1 VTRKVTI
8 RLRPENLRDNPALL
22 ELVKA
27 QLNRSCSVQES
38 VEVTIDGS
46 APTEFEPDP
55 VATDRAHDAAQQALD
70 ENRQR
75 AAEQLTKRGKPTS
88 MPPTS
93 EAMVEHVE
101 RETDRALGNLARR
114 GVGIVAR
121 IVEFAVKV
129 GGPLVG

>member
-8 RLRPENLRDNPALL
+8 RLRPEDLKDNPALFA
-22 ELVKA
+22 LVERA
-27 QLNRSCSVQES
+27 LNKTPTHFEQ
-38 VEVTIDGS
+38 VEIAIERQPV
-46 APTEFEPDP
+46 AEFEPDP

-114 GVGIVAR
+114 GVVIVAR